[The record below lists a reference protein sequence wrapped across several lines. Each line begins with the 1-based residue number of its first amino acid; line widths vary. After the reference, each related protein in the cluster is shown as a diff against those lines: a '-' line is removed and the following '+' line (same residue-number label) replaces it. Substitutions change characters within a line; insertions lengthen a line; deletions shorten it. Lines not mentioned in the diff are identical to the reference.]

1 MTIFDEDIFGQ
12 QNVIELVIRFDER
25 AITEFDKNNVISYQA
40 LSQEIN
46 GKEMNCYFHKNTN
59 TEHKCIIPLENS
71 GGQIEL
77 VCEWEE
83 REFLYRIR
91 VNKKKKTKYLNTVYL
106 PENQY
111 LIKEKCKIKF
121 IGNEP
126 CRTKQE
132 LEDLK
137 NRIDKLEIPPKTKI
151 ENERDI
157 WTKYIEAQELIIKKL
172 QEPFECTGKYKLLE
186 QKNDKGEITRFRFE
200 VELVSEKNGEYSQ
213 IQKRLSEEPFN
224 IQYPIPNEKG
234 EIDFVNPT
242 FDTDGNIQLTLYDI
256 ETALDSLIEQEFNEI
271 IERERNLGA
280 ILKIRP
286 FSIKQRIITLFPN
299 INVTQNN
306 KTAQIYV
313 SNFSGNFSDLKSKLL
328 EFGFKHTKFGI
339 DFTIKNCSDITKNK
353 QINDK
358 FNISFGKKYQ
368 KEEHIKEIVLP
379 IPENNTFH
387 IVKPIEDEFDFVLFK
402 NSLSRIYGY
411 ENIEE
416 TNYIYIF
423 DAINFEQTKYLE
435 QNFSEE
441 FWNDIKRDFYKLD
454 FKVEIGDNNT
464 LYFEFTDR
472 TDLLEKYEKL
482 QSIGKFEIVKS
493 PLDNDFRFKVKT
505 NLIAK
510 KNQKQIFAEKI
521 GKLRNVDFV
530 VEKEVKDKKYPEQ
543 IIIGKLNANES
554 TQNQLVFTIPYF
566 CKDDKK
572 IAEDFLKFVESKP
585 KITKVQANLCGD
597 ETKTKWLR
605 VAMSKIVNPTE
616 KPNGKPVNENIKDFI
631 FDSSKAKIIHKFDLK
646 PIEETEEYKNSH
658 KYEILQLNEPQRKAV
673 LKALYA
679 EDLALLQGPPGTGKT
694 TVIAELIWQHIRT
707 NQTQKLLL
715 TSETNLAV
723 DNALEKLMNTRNINP
738 ELARFISLIKPLRF
752 GKPKKFEEEGRKYS
766 VERILKWIDSEQ
778 LLQDE
783 YEEEQLSEEIDED
796 EEVKDNPNNNIIQN
810 WMINIANRSSKD
822 EKYANVLKD
831 WHIELSMPDK
841 KTKEYFKEKYFKYV
855 NVIGST
861 CSSTGSNAFS
871 KDYFQILYRDNYK
884 AIDELKFLF
893 EKNPDAY
900 KVNEILQNFGYENFD
915 NTEKR
920 EIIKNLLSVKFDTVI
935 MDEASK
941 STPPE
946 LLLPLTFG
954 KKSVVIGD
962 HRQLPP
968 LLNEKDF
975 KETLQDLNDPRAT
988 QLIEEINREFVETS
1002 QFERLILNPKV
1013 SHTVKS
1019 TFNIQYRMHP
1029 KINEVIEQFYADE
1042 GGLICGLDKN
1052 KVDSQD
1058 LNEPQSRY
1066 HGFAHEGFINPDIHT
1081 IWINVDAPEMQDGT
1095 SRVNE
1100 TEVQAI
1106 KQVLSYLK
1114 NSQGFEEYFNHW
1126 NKIKDEEKRLQ
1137 EEEIG
1142 IISFYGKQV
1151 NKLRE
1156 ARDYGR
1162 KLGLPIRLKTVDKF
1176 QGMERNIIIVSTV
1189 RSDKLEMGNGKIERN
1204 NDIGFAKSPQR
1215 LNVALSRARRL
1226 LIVVGNKDFF
1236 YRSNP
1241 IYKNAIDKMQ
1251 RIIDFKE
1258 LKNCT
1263 K

>member
-1 MTIFDEDIFGQ
+1 MPIFDQDIYGQ
-12 QNVIELVIRFDER
+12 QNIIELVIRFHEK
-25 AITEFDKNNVISYQA
+25 AIAEFDKSNSVSYQA
-40 LSQEIN
+40 LKQEIN
-46 GKEMNCYFHKNTN
+46 GKEMDCYFHKNTN
-59 TEHKCIIPLENS
+59 TEHKCIIPLENLD
-71 GGQIEL
+71 GQIEL

-91 VNKKKKTKYLNTVYL
+91 VNKKKKTKYINTIDL

-111 LIKEKCKIKF
+111 LIREKCKIKF

-132 LEDLK
+132 LEELK
-137 NRIDKLEIPPKTKI
+137 NRIDRLEIPPKAKI

-157 WTKYIEAQELIIKKL
+157 WTKYIQAQELIIKKL
-172 QEPFECTGKYKLLE
+172 QEPFDCTGKYKLSE
-186 QKNDKGEITRFRFE
+186 QKNDKGETTRFRLE
-200 VELVSEKNGEYSQ
+200 VELVTEKNDEYSQ

-224 IQYPIPNEKG
+224 IQYQIPNEKG
-234 EIDFVNPT
+234 EIEFLNPS
-242 FDTDGNIQLTLYDI
+242 FDADGNIQLTLYDV
-256 ETALDSLIEQEFNEI
+256 ETALDSLIQQEFNAI
-271 IERERNLGA
+271 VEREKNLGA

-286 FSIKQRIITLFPN
+286 FSIKQRILAVFPN
-299 INVTQNN
+299 INVSQNHE
-306 KTAQIYV
+306 TTQIYI
-313 SNFSGNFSDLKSKLL
+313 SNFSGNLTELKSKLL
-328 EFGFKHTKFGI
+328 EFGFKQTKLGI
-339 DFTIKNCSDITKNK
+339 DFTVKNHGDITKNK
-353 QINDK
+353 QLNDK
-358 FNISFGKKYQ
+358 FSITFGKKYE
-368 KEEHIKEIVLP
+368 KPESEKEIVLP
-379 IPENNTFH
+379 KPENNTFH
-387 IVKPIEDEFDFVLFK
+387 IVKSIENNFDFVLFK
-402 NSLSRIYGY
+402 NSLSRIYG
-411 ENIEE
+411 EKNIEE
-416 TNYIYIF
+416 TNYFYIF
-423 DAINFEQTKYLE
+423 EAINLEQTKFSE
-435 QNFSEE
+435 QHFNEE
-441 FWNDIKRDFYKLD
+441 FWNDIKREFYKLD
-454 FKVEIGDNNT
+454 FKVEVGDNNT

-493 PLDNDFRFKVKT
+493 PLDADFRFKVKT
-505 NLIAK
+505 NLVAK
-510 KNQKQIFAEKI
+510 KNQKQLFAEKI
-521 GKLRNVDFV
+521 SKLRSVDFV
-530 VEKEVKDKKYPEQ
+530 IEKEVKEKKYPER
-543 IIIGKLNANES
+543 IFIGKLNANES
-554 TQNQLVFTIPYF
+554 TQNQLVFSIPYF
-566 CKDDKK
+566 WKEDKK
-572 IAEDFLKFVESKP
+572 IAKVFLKFIESEP
-585 KITKVQANLCGD
+585 KITKVQTNLRGD
-597 ETKTKWLR
+597 ETKTVWLR
-605 VAMSKIVNPTE
+605 EAINKIVNPTE
-616 KPNGKPVNENIKDFI
+616 KPNGKPVNENIKEFI

-679 EDLALLQGPPGTGKT
+679 DDLALLQGPPGTGKT
-694 TVIAELIWQHIRT
+694 TVIAELIWQHIRN

-766 VERILKWIDSEQ
+766 IERILKWIDSEQ
-778 LLQDE
+778 LIQDE

-810 WMINIANRSSKD
+810 WMINIANRSSKL

-831 WHIELSMPDK
+831 WQIELSMPDK

-855 NVIGST
+855 NVVGST
-861 CSSTGSNAFS
+861 CSSTGSNAFA
-871 KDYFQILYRDNYK
+871 KDYFQIIYRDNYK

-893 EKNPDAY
+893 EKKPDAY
-900 KVNEILQNFGYENFD
+900 KINEILQNFGYENFD

-920 EIIKNLLSVKFDTVI
+920 EIIKNLLTIKFDTVI

-962 HRQLPP
+962 NRQLPP

-975 KETLQDLNDPRAT
+975 KETLQDLNDARAN

-1002 QFERLILNPKV
+1002 QFERLIINPKV

-1029 KINEVIEQFYADE
+1029 KINEVIEQFYVDE

-1052 KVDSQD
+1052 KVDLPD
-1058 LNEPQSRY
+1058 LYEPQSRY
-1066 HGFAHEGFINPDIHT
+1066 HGFAYEGFINPDIHT
-1081 IWINVDAPEMQDGT
+1081 IWVNVDAPEMQDGT
-1095 SRVNE
+1095 SRVND
-1100 TEVQAI
+1100 TEVQVI
-1106 KQVLSYLK
+1106 KQVLYYLK

-1126 NKIKDEEKRLQ
+1126 NKIKDEEKRLLEQ
-1137 EEEIG
+1137 EIG
-1142 IISFYGKQV
+1142 VISFYGKQV
-1151 NKLRE
+1151 GKLRE

-1189 RSDKLEMGNGKIERN
+1189 RSDKLDKGNGKIERN
-1204 NDIGFAKSPQR
+1204 YDIGFAKSPQR

-1251 RIIDFKE
+1251 RIIDF
-1258 LKNCT
+1258 
-1263 K
+1263 

>member
-1 MTIFDEDIFGQ
+1 MPIFDQDIYGQ
-12 QNVIELVIRFDER
+12 QNIIELVIRFHEK
-25 AITEFDKNNVISYQA
+25 AITEFDKSNSISYQA
-40 LSQEIN
+40 LNQEIN
-46 GKEMNCYFHKNTN
+46 GKEMNCYFQKNTN

-91 VNKKKKTKYLNTVYL
+91 VNKKKKTKHLNTIDL

-111 LIKEKCKIKF
+111 LINEKCKIKF

-126 CRTKQE
+126 CRTKPE
-132 LEDLK
+132 LEELK

-157 WTKYIEAQELIIKKL
+157 WTKYIQAQELIIKKL
-172 QEPFECTGKYKLLE
+172 QEPFDCTGKYKLSE
-186 QKNDKGEITRFRFE
+186 QKNDKGEISRFRFE
-200 VELVSEKNGEYSQ
+200 VELVTEKNDEYSK

-224 IQYPIPNEKG
+224 IQYQIPNEKG
-234 EIDFVNPT
+234 EIEFVKPIFNV
-242 FDTDGNIQLTLYDI
+242 DGNIELNYDDI
-256 ETALDSLIEQEFNEI
+256 ANKLDILIQQEYQEI
-271 IERERNLGA
+271 IERENRLSC
-280 ILKIRP
+280 ILLIRP
-286 FSIKQRIITLFPN
+286 FSSLQQLKNDLISLNWNVNIQGQYNSDELFAFSFSKIEDEGN
-299 INVTQNN
+299 GEKIQ
-306 KTAQIYV
+306 
-313 SNFSGNFSDLKSKLL
+313 SNLSEIRFP
-328 EFGFKHTKFGI
+328 
-339 DFTIKNCSDITKNK
+339 
-353 QINDK
+353 
-358 FNISFGKKYQ
+358 
-368 KEEHIKEIVLP
+368 KEIVEKYALYRKGIISKLRLIDNKDNDTYKEIRFDFKRP
-379 IPENNTFH
+379 VWGENLERKKNEIKQNLIQKRQELFDKGNYKSIKFQIGEIYSYVNKTKENNSFT
-387 IVKPIEDEFDFVLFK
+387 D
-402 NSLSRIYGY
+402 
-411 ENIEE
+411 
-416 TNYIYIF
+416 IF
-423 DAINFEQTKYLE
+423 WQDLKLE
-435 QNFSEE
+435 L
-441 FWNDIKRDFYKLD
+441 YKLD
-454 FKVEIGDNNT
+454 FKVEVGDNNT

-482 QSIGKFEIVKS
+482 QAIGKFEIVKS
-493 PLDNDFRFKVKT
+493 PLDADFRFKVKT

-510 KNQKQIFAEKI
+510 KNQKQLFAEKI
-521 GKLRNVDFV
+521 SKLRSVDFV
-530 VEKEVKDKKYPEQ
+530 VEKEVKEKKYPER
-543 IIIGKLNANES
+543 IFIGKLNANES
-554 TQNQLVFTIPYF
+554 TQNQLVFSIPHF
-566 CKDDKK
+566 WKDDKK
-572 IAEDFLKFVESKP
+572 IAKDFLKFIENEP
-585 KITKVQANLCGD
+585 KITKVQANLRGD
-597 ETKTKWLR
+597 ETKTVWLKE
-605 VAMSKIVNPTE
+605 AISKIINPTE

-631 FDSSKAKIIHKFDLK
+631 FDSSKAKTIHKFDLK
-646 PIEETEEYKNSH
+646 NIEETEEYKNSH

-679 EDLALLQGPPGTGKT
+679 VDLALLQGPPGTGKT
-694 TVIAELIWQHIRT
+694 TVIAELIWQHIRN

-783 YEEEQLSEEIDED
+783 YEEEQLSEEVDED
-796 EEVKDNPNNNIIQN
+796 EEIKENPNNNIIQN
-810 WMINIANRSSKD
+810 WMINIANRSSKS

-831 WHIELSMPDK
+831 WQIELSMPDK
-841 KTKEYFKEKYFKYV
+841 QTKEYFKEKYFKNV
-855 NVIGST
+855 NVVGST
-861 CSSTGSNAFS
+861 CSSTGSNAFA

-884 AIDELKFLF
+884 AIEELKFLF
-893 EKNPDAY
+893 EKKPDAY

-915 NTEKR
+915 NIEKM

-975 KETLQDLNDPRAT
+975 KETLQDLNDPRAN

-1042 GGLICGLDKN
+1042 GGLICGLDIN
-1052 KVDSQD
+1052 KVDIQD

-1081 IWINVDAPEMQDGT
+1081 IWVNVDAPEMQDGT

-1100 TEVQAI
+1100 TEVAVI

-1114 NSQGFEEYFNHW
+1114 NSQGFEEFFKYW

-1137 EEEIG
+1137 EQEIG
-1142 IISFYGKQV
+1142 IISFYGKQLG
-1151 NKLRE
+1151 KLRE

-1189 RSDKLEMGNGKIERN
+1189 RSDKLDKGNGKIERN
-1204 NDIGFAKSPQR
+1204 YDIGFAKSPQR

-1236 YRSNP
+1236 YKSNP

-1258 LKNCT
+1258 LKNIT

>member
-1 MTIFDEDIFGQ
+1 MPIFDQDIYGQ
-12 QNVIELVIRFDER
+12 QNIIELVIRFHDK
-25 AITEFDKNNVISYQA
+25 AITDFDKSNSVSYQA
-40 LSQEIN
+40 LYQEIN
-46 GKEMNCYFHKNTN
+46 GKQLDCYFHKNTN
-59 TEHKCIIPLENS
+59 AEHKCIVPLENS

-91 VNKKKKTKYLNTVYL
+91 VNKKKKTKYLNTIDL

-111 LIKEKCKIKF
+111 LINEKCKIKF

-126 CRTKQE
+126 CRSKPE
-132 LEDLK
+132 LEELK

-157 WTKYIEAQELIIKKL
+157 WTKYIQAQELIIKKL
-172 QEPFECTGKYKLLE
+172 QEPFECTGRNKLSEL
-186 QKNDKGEITRFRFE
+186 KNEKGETTRFRFE
-200 VELVSEKNGEYSQ
+200 VELVTEKNDEYSQ

-224 IQYPIPNEKG
+224 IQYQIPNEKG
-234 EIDFVNPT
+234 EIEFVKPT
-242 FDTDGNIQLTLYDI
+242 FDIDGNIQLTLYDT
-256 ETALDSLIEQEFNEI
+256 ETALSNLVQQEFNEI
-271 IERERNLGA
+271 VEQERNLGA

-286 FSIKQRIITLFPN
+286 YSIKQRISTFFPN
-299 INVTQNN
+299 ISVSQNYE
-306 KTAQIYV
+306 TAQIYV
-313 SNFSGNFSDLKSKLL
+313 TNFSGNLSDLKSKLL
-328 EFGFKHTKFGI
+328 ELGFKHTRFGI
-339 DFTIKNCSDITKNK
+339 DFTIKNHGDITKNK
-353 QINDK
+353 HINDK
-358 FNISFGKKYQ
+358 FSITFGKKHE
-368 KEEHIKEIVLP
+368 KEENVRELILP
-379 IPENNTFH
+379 KPENNTFH
-387 IVKPIEDEFDFVLFK
+387 IVKPLEDKFDLVLFK
-402 NSLSRIYGY
+402 NSISRIYGE

-416 TNYIYIF
+416 ANYIYIF
-423 DAINFEQTKYLE
+423 DAINFKQTKYLE
-435 QNFSEE
+435 QNFGEE

-454 FKVEIGDNNT
+454 FKVEVGDNNT

-472 TDLLEKYEKL
+472 TDLLVKYEKL
-482 QSIGKFEIVKS
+482 QAIGKFEIVKS
-493 PLDNDFRFKVKT
+493 PLDADFRFKVKT

-510 KNQKQIFAEKI
+510 KNQKQLFAEKI
-521 GKLRNVDFV
+521 SKLRSVDFV
-530 VEKEVKDKKYPEQ
+530 VEKEVKEKKYPER
-543 IIIGKLNANES
+543 IFIGKLNANES
-554 TQNQLVFTIPYF
+554 TQNQLVFSIPYF
-566 CKDDKK
+566 WKDDKK
-572 IAEDFLKFVESKP
+572 IAKDFLKFIENEP
-585 KITKVQANLCGD
+585 KITKVQANLRGD
-597 ETKTKWLR
+597 ETKTVWLR
-605 VAMSKIVNPTE
+605 EAISKIINPTE

-631 FDSSKAKIIHKFDLK
+631 FDSSKAKTIHKFDLK
-646 PIEETEEYKNSH
+646 NIEETEEYKNSH

-679 EDLALLQGPPGTGKT
+679 DDLALLQGPPGTGKT
-694 TVIAELIWQHIRT
+694 TVIAELIWQHIRN

-783 YEEEQLSEEIDED
+783 YEEEQLSEEVDED
-796 EEVKDNPNNNIIQN
+796 EEVKENPNNNIIQN
-810 WMINIANRSSKD
+810 WMINIANRSSKSV
-822 EKYANVLKD
+822 KYANVLKD
-831 WHIELSMPDK
+831 WQIELSMPDK
-841 KTKEYFKEKYFKYV
+841 KTKEYFKDKYFKYV
-855 NVIGST
+855 NVVGST
-861 CSSTGSNAFS
+861 CSSTGSNAFA
-871 KDYFQILYRDNYK
+871 KDYFQILYRDNYN

-893 EKNPDAY
+893 EKKPDAY
-900 KVNEILQNFGYENFD
+900 KVNEILQNLGYENFD

-975 KETLQDLNDPRAT
+975 KETLQDLNDPRAN

-1052 KVDSQD
+1052 KVDIQD

-1081 IWINVDAPEMQDGT
+1081 IWVNVDAPEMQDGT

-1100 TEVQAI
+1100 TEVAVI

-1114 NSQGFEEYFNHW
+1114 NSQGFEEYFKYW

-1137 EEEIG
+1137 EQEIG
-1142 IISFYGKQV
+1142 IISFYGKQLG
-1151 NKLRE
+1151 KLRE

-1189 RSDKLEMGNGKIERN
+1189 RSDKLDKGNGKIERN
-1204 NDIGFAKSPQR
+1204 YDIGFAKSPQR

-1236 YRSNP
+1236 YKSNP

-1258 LKNCT
+1258 LKNIT

>member
-1 MTIFDEDIFGQ
+1 MPIFDQDIYGQ
-12 QNVIELVIRFDER
+12 QNIIELVIRFHEK
-25 AITEFDKNNVISYQA
+25 AITEFDKSNSISYQA
-40 LSQEIN
+40 LNQEIN
-46 GKEMNCYFHKNTN
+46 GKEMNCYFQKNTN

-91 VNKKKKTKYLNTVYL
+91 VNKKKKTKHLNTIDL

-111 LIKEKCKIKF
+111 LINEKCKIKF

-126 CRTKQE
+126 CRTKPE
-132 LEDLK
+132 LEELK

-157 WTKYIEAQELIIKKL
+157 WTKYIQAQELIIKKL
-172 QEPFECTGKYKLLE
+172 QEPFDCTGKYKLSE
-186 QKNDKGEITRFRFE
+186 QKNDKGEISRFRFE
-200 VELVSEKNGEYSQ
+200 VELVTEKNDEYSK

-224 IQYPIPNEKG
+224 IQYQIPNEKG
-234 EIDFVNPT
+234 EIEFVKPIFNV
-242 FDTDGNIQLTLYDI
+242 DGNIELNYDDI
-256 ETALDSLIEQEFNEI
+256 ANKLDILIQQEYQEI
-271 IERERNLGA
+271 IERENRLSC
-280 ILKIRP
+280 ILLIRP
-286 FSIKQRIITLFPN
+286 FSSLQQLKNDLISLNWNVNIQGQYNSDELFAFSFSKIEDEGN
-299 INVTQNN
+299 GEKIQ
-306 KTAQIYV
+306 
-313 SNFSGNFSDLKSKLL
+313 SNLSEIRFP
-328 EFGFKHTKFGI
+328 
-339 DFTIKNCSDITKNK
+339 
-353 QINDK
+353 
-358 FNISFGKKYQ
+358 
-368 KEEHIKEIVLP
+368 KEIVEKYALYRKGIISKLRLIDNKDNDTYKEIRFDFKRP
-379 IPENNTFH
+379 VWGENLERKKNEIKQNLIQKRQELFDKGNYKSIKFQIGEIYSYVNKTKENNSFT
-387 IVKPIEDEFDFVLFK
+387 D
-402 NSLSRIYGY
+402 
-411 ENIEE
+411 
-416 TNYIYIF
+416 IF
-423 DAINFEQTKYLE
+423 WQDLKLE
-435 QNFSEE
+435 L
-441 FWNDIKRDFYKLD
+441 YKLD
-454 FKVEIGDNNT
+454 FKVEVGDNNT

-482 QSIGKFEIVKS
+482 QAIGKFEIVKS
-493 PLDNDFRFKVKT
+493 PLDADFRFKVKT

-510 KNQKQIFAEKI
+510 KNQKQLFAEKI
-521 GKLRNVDFV
+521 SKLRSVDFV
-530 VEKEVKDKKYPEQ
+530 VEKEVKEKKYPER
-543 IIIGKLNANES
+543 IFIGKLNANES
-554 TQNQLVFTIPYF
+554 TQNQLVFSIPHF
-566 CKDDKK
+566 WKDDKK
-572 IAEDFLKFVESKP
+572 IAKDFLKFIENEP
-585 KITKVQANLCGD
+585 KITKVQANLRGD
-597 ETKTKWLR
+597 ETKTVWLKE
-605 VAMSKIVNPTE
+605 AISKIINPTE

-631 FDSSKAKIIHKFDLK
+631 FDSSKAKTIHKFDLK
-646 PIEETEEYKNSH
+646 NIEETEEYKNSH

-679 EDLALLQGPPGTGKT
+679 VDLALLQGPPGTGKT
-694 TVIAELIWQHIRT
+694 TVIAELIWQHIRN

-783 YEEEQLSEEIDED
+783 YEEEQLSEEVDED
-796 EEVKDNPNNNIIQN
+796 EEIKENPNNNIIQN
-810 WMINIANRSSKD
+810 WMINIANRSSKS

-831 WHIELSMPDK
+831 WQIELSMPDK
-841 KTKEYFKEKYFKYV
+841 QTKEYFKEKYFKNV
-855 NVIGST
+855 NVVGST
-861 CSSTGSNAFS
+861 CSSTGSNAFA

-884 AIDELKFLF
+884 AIEELKFLF
-893 EKNPDAY
+893 EKKPDAY

-915 NTEKR
+915 NIEKM

-975 KETLQDLNDPRAT
+975 KETLQDLNDPRAN

-1042 GGLICGLDKN
+1042 GGLICGLDIN
-1052 KVDSQD
+1052 KVDIQD

-1081 IWINVDAPEMQDGT
+1081 IWVNVDAPEMQDGT

-1100 TEVQAI
+1100 TEVAVI

-1114 NSQGFEEYFNHW
+1114 NSQGFEEYFKYW

-1137 EEEIG
+1137 EQEIG
-1142 IISFYGKQV
+1142 IISFYGKQLG
-1151 NKLRE
+1151 KLRE

-1189 RSDKLEMGNGKIERN
+1189 RSDKLDKGNGKIERN
-1204 NDIGFAKSPQR
+1204 YDIGFAKSPQR

-1236 YRSNP
+1236 YKSNP

-1258 LKNCT
+1258 LKNIT